1 MTCYQKI
8 LCPECQSS
16 DIIKAGFTAQ
26 NKQRYRCRNAECKK
40 TIFLGDY
47 TYRACLPEVKQQMI
61 DMAINGSGMRDTARV
76 LKISRQT
83 LANELKKRKVT
94 G

>member
-1 MTCYQKI
+1 MKI
-8 LCPECQSS
+8 RS
-16 DIIKAGFTAQ
+16 
-26 NKQRYRCRNAECKK
+26 
-40 TIFLGDY
+40 
-47 TYRACLPEVKQQMI
+47 LPEVKQQMI